1 MALPAQIHTI
11 APTPASRPPPM
22 ITVFRQRKF
31 IPEFYQA
38 KQPSRTIRQ
47 SHLGSWALTVTYI
60 LDMSTSTSDD
70 WRAAALREL
79 EEADA
84 RSVEAPG
91 TADIAPV
98 LGKLAL
104 LVVLSLALVFFLG
117 FGAMFA
123 VGLVGWYLF
132 SGTASGSGA
141 D

>member
-1 MALPAQIHTI
+1 
-11 APTPASRPPPM
+11 
-22 ITVFRQRKF
+22 
-31 IPEFYQA
+31 
-38 KQPSRTIRQ
+38 
-47 SHLGSWALTVTYI
+47 
-60 LDMSTSTSDD
+60 MSTSTSDD

-91 TADIAPV
+91 TAHILPV
-98 LGKLAL
+98 IGKLAL

-132 SGTASGSGA
+132 SGTVSGSGT

>member
-1 MALPAQIHTI
+1 M
-11 APTPASRPPPM
+11 
-22 ITVFRQRKF
+22 
-31 IPEFYQA
+31 
-38 KQPSRTIRQ
+38 
-47 SHLGSWALTVTYI
+47 TYAW
-60 LDMSTSTSDD
+60 DMSTSTSDD

-79 EEADA
+79 EEADT

-91 TADIAPV
+91 TAYILPV
-98 LGKLAL
+98 IGKLAL

-132 SGTASGSGA
+132 SSSASGSGA